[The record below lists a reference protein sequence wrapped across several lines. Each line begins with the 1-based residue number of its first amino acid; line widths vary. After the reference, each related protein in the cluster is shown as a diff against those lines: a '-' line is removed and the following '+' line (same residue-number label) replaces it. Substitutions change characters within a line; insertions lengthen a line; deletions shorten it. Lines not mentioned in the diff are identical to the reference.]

1 METVG
6 KATWEHSIR
15 SLKPGG
21 ALVVSG
27 TTSGPDLDNAM
38 LTHIFFLQLRI
49 IGSTM
54 GTRAELGSLVALL
67 DATGHKPLID
77 RVLPMEQA
85 REGFEAIAGGD
96 VFGKIVL
103 TR

>member
-1 METVG
+1 
-6 KATWEHSIR
+6 
-15 SLKPGG
+15 
-21 ALVVSG
+21 
-27 TTSGPDLDNAM
+27 M
-38 LTHIFFLQLRI
+38 LTNIFFLQLSV

-54 GTRAELGSLVALL
+54 GTRDELAGLVTML
-67 DATGHKPLID
+67 DATGVRPLLD

-85 REGFEAIAGGD
+85 RDGFAAMAEGD